1 MNQAVS
7 RLYAYENQESGEGEG
22 RMRLPD
28 KPRIKASDPTDCR
41 AGRLVF
47 IGLNRC
53 DLDGGGSWWTRISI
67 W

>member
-1 MNQAVS
+1 
-7 RLYAYENQESGEGEG
+7 
-22 RMRLPD
+22 MRLPD
-28 KPRIKASDPTDCR
+28 KPRIEASDPTDCR